1 MKTLFVRINPRK
13 EAESFWR
20 CAIQFTKV
28 WKKVSDLDA
37 ATAQRL
43 EEEQMLEVS
52 ETRPADYPE
61 DELAGDS
68 AVVSGLSAEVNEPP
82 AAAPDAAAEVAAA
95 APAKPTDA
103 AALAELIKAA
113 VNALDQ
119 ENPAL
124 WTATGAPKVEAIAVI
139 TGWPVSAAERD
150 DALRGA

>member
-1 MKTLFVRINPRK
+1 MKTLYVRINLRMA
-13 EAESFWR
+13 AESFWR
-20 CAIQFTKV
+20 CAILFTRD

-61 DELAGDS
+61 DEQAGDS
-68 AVVSGLSAEVNEPP
+68 AVVSGLPAGGSEPP
-82 AAAPDAAAEVAAA
+82 APAPV
-95 APAKPTDA
+95 KPTDT
-103 AALAELIKAA
+103 AALAEMIKAA
-113 VNALDQ
+113 VNAMDQ
-119 ENPAL
+119 EDPAL
-124 WTATGAPKVEAIAVI
+124 WTGTGKPKTEAIAVI

>member
-20 CAIQFTKV
+20 CAIQFSKA

-61 DELAGDS
+61 DDKAGDS
-68 AVVSGLSAEVNEPP
+68 AVVSGQPTGGSEPP
-82 AAAPDAAAEVAAA
+82 APAPV
-95 APAKPTDA
+95 KPTDA
-103 AALAELIKAA
+103 VALAEMIKAA

-119 ENPAL
+119 EDPAL
-124 WTATGAPKVEAIAVI
+124 WTSTGKPKTEAIAVI

>member
-1 MKTLFVRINPRK
+1 MKILYVRIQSRK

-20 CAIQFTKV
+20 CAIQFTKA

-52 ETRPADYPE
+52 ETCPADYTE
-61 DELAGDS
+61 DDLAGDS
-68 AVVSGLSAEVNEPP
+68 AVVSVPPAGDSVPP
-82 AAAPDAAAEVAAA
+82 AAAPVKPSDAV
-95 APAKPTDA
+95 
-103 AALAELIKAA
+103 ALAEMIKAA

-119 ENPAL
+119 EDPAL
-124 WTATGAPKVEAIAVI
+124 WTATGKPKTEAIAVI